1 MPVGHST
8 LLAACLLGC
17 HQIEK
22 VFFSHSSFPF
32 FPYVFV
38 SHDCLFLFVPFL
50 FFCSRHTGW
59 GSSPGGPTYLG
70 WWAAISCG
78 HARLRGSLLPPAGN
92 CEGAMAANLRLRAGS
107 PPLRTVWVTSLGG
120 WGTWC
125 GGAGRGWVVGVGCGG
140 VGDGASIPTITATHT
155 RLCSPFLLSSLGLIS
170 LLFGQEC
177 AERLGTAPCYYG
189 TVTAWSSKSGVRNEP
204 ERRQRWGELTP
215 PALVLA
221 EQAEVWVGPESL
233 PVGLPCLSFLSE
245 PSSPNILLS
254 EQKIWKSLKTT
265 KNSPPPA
272 RAA

>member
-1 MPVGHST
+1 MFLFPMTVCF
-8 LLAACLLGC
+8 CL
-17 HQIEK
+17 
-22 VFFSHSSFPF
+22 FPF
-32 FPYVFV
+32 CF
-38 SHDCLFLFVPFL
+38 FVPDTRVGEVARGAHISGL
-50 FFCSRHTGW
+50 V
-59 GSSPGGPTYLG
+59 GGYLL
-70 WWAAISCG
+70 WTRPP
-78 HARLRGSLLPPAGN
+78 ARLTPPS
-92 CEGAMAANLRLRAGS
+92 CWQLRWRDGAMAANLHLRAGS

-140 VGDGASIPTITATHT
+140 VGDGASVPTITATHT
-155 RLCSPFLLSSLGLIS
+155 RFCSPFLFSSLGLIS

-221 EQAEVWVGPESL
+221 GQAEVWVGPESL

-254 EQKIWKSLKTT
+254 EQKIWKSLKNT